1 MWSIQSPLPERDT
14 ERARERELNTKSQLI
29 LRFPGRNSKPISVWI
44 CSVEPAD
51 GRFFLCCVSTSSWS
65 DGLLKSLPAHIIM
78 CVIMNGL
85 CAVFPF
91 GRVYQRSVILSIYLL
106 SHLAVYAILD
116 VYSVFVNI
124 RIKLFSIV
132 SWWRMF
138 YLVCGNW

>member
-1 MWSIQSPLPERDT
+1 
-14 ERARERELNTKSQLI
+14 
-29 LRFPGRNSKPISVWI
+29 
-44 CSVEPAD
+44 
-51 GRFFLCCVSTSSWS
+51 
-65 DGLLKSLPAHIIM
+65 
-78 CVIMNGL
+78 MNGL

-132 SWWRMF
+132 S
-138 YLVCGNW
+138 